1 MVSRP
6 ADHCPHCGGRLAT
19 TDVDGREHF
28 SCDDCDRTVWHNPVP
43 CANVAVVDG
52 DAVLLVRRAAEP
64 GVGDWTIPG
73 GHLERDESPAEG
85 AARELREETGLAVGS
100 GELSLYDARTFHSH
114 EGKHVVSI
122 GFVVAAEQ
130 TTGTVEAGSDATDA
144 RFWTPAAFD
153 AEDEPFRENHRER
166 FEAAPSVVR

>member
-1 MVSRP
+1 
-6 ADHCPHCGGRLAT
+6 
-19 TDVDGREHF
+19 
-28 SCDDCDRTVWHNPVP
+28 
-43 CANVAVVDG
+43 VVDG

-100 GELSLYDARTFHSH
+100 GDLSLFDARTFHSH

-130 TTGTVEAGSDATDA
+130 TTGTVVAGSDATDA
-144 RFWTPAAFD
+144 RFWTPAALD

-166 FEAAPSVVR
+166 FETAPAAVR